1 MRSVGRG
8 GTQSKQEIW
17 RGYLGAGSCVLG
29 TQFSSQMIN
38 KEITIDSPSFQQ
50 SLASVTKSV

>member
-8 GTQSKQEIW
+8 GTQSKQIW

-38 KEITIDSPSFQQ
+38 KEIRIDSPSFQQ

>member
-1 MRSVGRG
+1 MGRG